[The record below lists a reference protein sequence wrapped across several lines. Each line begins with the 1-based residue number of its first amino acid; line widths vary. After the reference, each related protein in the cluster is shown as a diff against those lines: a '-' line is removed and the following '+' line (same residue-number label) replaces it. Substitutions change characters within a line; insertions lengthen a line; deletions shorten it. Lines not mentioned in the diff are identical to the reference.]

1 MFNLSDFV
9 EGLEVG
15 EGVSDGYMTLFPV
28 FGAEIRED
36 FLLLDEAMKMGK
48 KFRVKEVSKFG
59 EVPQVLVENGLNKR
73 VLILEGEEIKGAKQ
87 NRMVNVTV
95 YLEKRSRHIVP
106 VSCVEAGR
114 WSYMEEDFR
123 TSNHLAHPRLRARK
137 IESVL
142 ENPPERRSFY
152 ADQKTVWRE
161 VGRKLYS
168 LKVSSSTQALS
179 EAFEKRKEALER
191 IKEAFSPEEG
201 QIGVMVGM
209 GGKLVAFDFLASKKN
224 FSQIFNKLLNGYAL
238 DALEAKKGTQISR
251 RKAINFLRKITEIED
266 ITLKKSISL
275 GHNFFFRSKNIVV
288 GQGLI
293 INKKILHLSAFIA
306 TRK

>member
-9 EGLEVG
+9 EGLEIG
-15 EGVSDGYMTLFPV
+15 EGLSGEYMTLFPV
-28 FGAEIRED
+28 FGAEMKED
-36 FLLLDEAMKMGK
+36 FLLLDEAMEMEK
-48 KFRVKEVSKFG
+48 KFKVKEVSKFG
-59 EVPQVLVENGLNKR
+59 EVPQVLVENGLSKR
-73 VLILEGEEIKGAKQ
+73 VLILEGEEVKGAKQ

-114 WSYMEEDFR
+114 WSYREEDFR

-142 ENPPERRSFY
+142 ENPPEKRGFY
-152 ADQKTVWRE
+152 ADQKAVWRE

-179 EAFEKRKEALER
+179 EAFEKRKEALEKIR
-191 IKEAFSPEEG
+191 GAFSPQEG
-201 QIGVMVGM
+201 QIGVIVGM

-224 FSQIFNKLLNGYAL
+224 FSKIFNKLLNGYAL
-238 DALEAKKGTQISR
+238 DALEARRGVQISR
-251 RKAINFLRKITEIED
+251 RKAINFLRKIVEIED

-275 GHNFFFRSKNIVV
+275 GHNFFFKSKNIV

-293 INKKILHLSAFIA
+293 VNKKILHLSAFL
-306 TRK
+306 TT

>member
-9 EGLEVG
+9 EGLEIG
-15 EGVSDGYMTLFPV
+15 EGLSDEYMTLFPV
-28 FGAEIRED
+28 FGAEIKED
-36 FLLLDEAMKMGK
+36 FLILDEAMEMEK
-48 KFRVKEVSKFG
+48 KFKVKEVSKFG

-73 VLILEGEEIKGAKQ
+73 VLILEGEEVKGAKQ

-95 YLEKRSRHIVP
+95 YLERRSRHVVP

-114 WSYMEEDFR
+114 WSYREEDFR

-142 ENPPERRSFY
+142 ENPPEKRGFY

-179 EAFEKRKEALER
+179 EAFEKRKEVLEK
-191 IKEAFSPEEG
+191 IKGAFSPQEG
-201 QIGVMVGM
+201 QVGVIVGM

-224 FSQIFNKLLNGYAL
+224 FPKIFNKLLYGYAL
-238 DALEAKKGTQISR
+238 DALEVKRGPQISR
-251 RKAINFLRKITEIED
+251 RKAINFLRKIVEIED

-275 GHNFFFRSKNIVV
+275 GHNFFFKSKNIV

-293 INKKILHLSAFIA
+293 VNKKILHLSAF
-306 TRK
+306 TTHR